1 MTKCHKSRQEL
12 HRRMSLLDAAKVAS
26 SSSEVFKP
34 PHLHFLPAM
43 TSCLRFFAAALM
55 LAAPLTTAAEE
66 PDFSAELPRIPPTP
80 PEKAIDTFQIKPGY
94 RIELAA
100 SEPLVASPV
109 AIGWD
114 ELGRMYVVEMR
125 GYSEHRDE
133 KLSRVRLVHDDD
145 NDGVYDRVTNFADDL
160 LWPTAVA
167 CWDGGVFVADAP
179 DILYLKDADGDGKAE
194 IRKRV
199 FTGFGVHN
207 VQGLL
212 NSFHWGLDNRIH
224 GSASSC
230 GGQITLVNNPDAKPV
245 NVNGRDFSF
254 DPRTLDFRAESGG
267 AQHGMSFDDYGR
279 KFVCSNSDHC
289 QQVMFED
296 RYIARNPLLAAP
308 SARVS
313 ISTDGPQAEVFRT
326 SAVEPWRIVRTRLR
340 VAGSVPGPIEG
351 GGRAAGYFTGA
362 TGVTVVRGSAFAG
375 DEMQGMV
382 VVGDVGSNLVHRKKL
397 SLEGVQYR
405 ADRVDKESE
414 FLTAKD
420 NWFRPGQFANG
431 PDGALYVIDVYREV
445 IEHPAS
451 LPPVIKRHLD
461 LDSGRDRGRIWRVAP
476 EKWQRPKIA
485 RFDILTK
492 SDLLALLSH
501 ENAWTRET
509 AARLIYERQIPASAA
524 SLAELVAAEKTSVV
538 GRVHALYALA
548 GLGKLDGESVLIGL
562 TASAPRLREHAVR
575 LAGHEL
581 LKWPVE
587 TQHQVLRV
595 LQSLA
600 DDEDPQVRLQ
610 LAFTLGDVPAR
621 QRISGLAKLLAR
633 DADDKWIRLACLTS
647 VPDPYGMLDHA
658 LSVGDTDLMGV
669 KPVMPDLALL
679 AGRTKNNEALARIVV
694 RLAALPEKD
703 GALRISLLR
712 SLMTGAG
719 LSREQ
724 FLKAAAGKDEK
735 LPQQLLARALADALK
750 LVRANDQ
757 KDEVRRA
764 AVQGLA
770 LGGFEQVAE
779 PLAELLSPQQSKELQ
794 LAALRTLDTFGG
806 KAPGQLILEHWS
818 KLSPETRRGALDL
831 LVSRKERASQL
842 LAAIEAK
849 EISAAE
855 VDAPHVELLKKH
867 ADVGISQQAAKL
879 FGSTALARRAEVVE
893 LYRSVL
899 EKNGDVARGKQLFAK
914 NCASCHKVEGAGHE
928 LGPNLAAMKNRGPET
943 ILLNV
948 LDPNREVNPQ
958 YLSYVLVT
966 GEGKTLTGIIAAE
979 SATSVT
985 LRRADGQGDEVL
997 RGDID
1002 ELRSTGLSLM
1012 PEGLEKELNQGAM
1025 ADVIAYLMSLK

>member
-1 MTKCHKSRQEL
+1 ML
-12 HRRMSLLDAAKVAS
+12 RRLICAAFIATLASAAVAD
-26 SSSEVFKP
+26 
-34 PHLHFLPAM
+34 
-43 TSCLRFFAAALM
+43 
-55 LAAPLTTAAEE
+55 E
-66 PDFSAELPRIPPTP
+66 PDFSAELPSVAPTP
-80 PEKAIDTFQIKPGY
+80 PEKAIDTFQVKEGY

-100 SEPLVASPV
+100 AEPLVASPV
-109 AIGWD
+109 AICWD

-125 GYSEHRDE
+125 GYSEHRDD
-133 KLSRVRLVHDDD
+133 KLSRVRLVQDDN
-145 NDGVYDRVTNFADDL
+145 NDGVYDRVTTFADEL

-179 DILYLKDADGDGKAE
+179 DILYLKDADGDGRAE
-194 IRKRV
+194 IRRRV

-230 GGQITLVNNPDAKPV
+230 GGQITLVERLDSSPQPQKRNGENEAV

-267 AQHGMSFDDYGR
+267 AQHGMTFDDFGR

-296 RYIARNPLLAAP
+296 HYVARNPSLAAP

-313 ISTDGPQAEVFRT
+313 IATDGPQAEVFR
-326 SAVEPWRIVRTRLR
+326 SSPVEPWRIVRTRLR

-375 DEMQGMV
+375 DEMHGMV
-382 VVGDVGSNLVHRKKL
+382 VVGDVGSNLIHRKQLKL
-397 SLEGVQYR
+397 AGVQYKAER
-405 ADRVDKESE
+405 IDKESE
-414 FLTAKD
+414 FIASKD
-420 NWFRPGQFANG
+420 NWFRPAQFANG

-451 LPPVIKRHLD
+451 LPPPIKKHLD

-476 EKWQRPKIA
+476 DRWKR
-485 RFDILTK
+485 TK
-492 SDLLALLSH
+492 LERIGELPDPQLIALLNSD
-501 ENAWTRET
+501 NACTRET
-509 AARLIYERQIPASAA
+509 AARLIYQRQTPAAATALAKLAAAKNASAA
-524 SLAELVAAEKTSVV
+524 

-548 GLGKLDGESVLIGL
+548 GLGKLDGDSVLIAL
-562 TASAPRLREHAVR
+562 AAESPRLREHAIR
-575 LAGHEL
+575 LAGQEWQ
-581 LKWPVE
+581 KWPVE
-587 TQHQVLRV
+587 MQQQVLRM
-595 LQSLA
+595 LTALA
-600 DDEDPQVRLQ
+600 GDDDAQVRMQ
-610 LAFTLGDVPAR
+610 LAFTLGDVPAT
-621 QRISGLAKLLAR
+621 QRIAGLAKLLSR

-647 VPDPYGMLDHA
+647 LPDPYGMLDHA
-658 LSVGDTDLMGV
+658 LSSGHEERAALM
-669 KPVMPDLALL
+669 PLLPDLALL
-679 AGRTKNNEALARIVV
+679 AGRTRNNEALAGISV
-694 RLAALPEKD
+694 RLAALPEED
-703 GALRISLLR
+703 AALRITLLR
-712 SLMTGAG
+712 SLMIGAG

-724 FLKAAAGKDEK
+724 FFKAAAGKDER
-735 LPQQLLARALADALK
+735 LPQQLAALVLSEALK
-750 LVRANDQ
+750 LAQASDH
-757 KDEVRRA
+757 KEEVRVA
-764 AVQGLA
+764 AAQGLA
-770 LGGFEQVAE
+770 LGTFQQVAE

-794 LAALRTLDTFGG
+794 LAALRALDTFGG
-806 KAPGQLILEHWS
+806 NEPGELILEHWP

-831 LVSRKERASQL
+831 LVSRPERAKQFLS
-842 LAAIEAK
+842 AIAAK
-849 EISAAE
+849 EIPPSE
-855 VDAPHVELLKKH
+855 IDAPHIELLKKH
-867 ADVGISQQAAKL
+867 ADAAVRDHAIKL
-879 FGSTALARRAEVVE
+879 FGSAALARRADVVE
-893 LYRSVL
+893 QYRGVL
-899 EKNGDVARGKQLFAK
+899 DKPGDAARGKQFFAK
-914 NCASCHKVEGAGHE
+914 NCASCHKVEGTGHE

-958 YLSYVLVT
+958 FLSYVLVT
-966 GEGKTLTGIIAAE
+966 SEGKTLSGIIAAE

-997 RGDID
+997 RSEIE

-1012 PEGLEKELNQGAM
+1012 PEGLEKQIDQRAM